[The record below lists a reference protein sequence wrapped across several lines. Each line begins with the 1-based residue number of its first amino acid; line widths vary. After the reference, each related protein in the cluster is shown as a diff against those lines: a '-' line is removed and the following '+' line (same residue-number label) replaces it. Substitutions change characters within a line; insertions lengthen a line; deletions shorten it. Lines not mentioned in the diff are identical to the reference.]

1 MSKIEWTGE
10 TWNPI
15 AGCSIVSPGCTN
27 CYAMRTAARL
37 EAMDFAQRAKPLP
50 GSGGMKFPDP
60 DTLPLRHYR
69 GLTVKSKAGPV
80 WSGKVALAPDNILTE
95 PLRRQKPQT
104 YFVNSMSD
112 LFHEDVLDEWVMKV
126 FVVMAATPWHTYQ
139 VLTKRADRM
148 RKWLSPGER
157 GGHLNAMVRANAL
170 RSDLFGGPLVERI
183 VTGTGSITWPLP
195 NVWLGV
201 SAERQQEADA
211 RVPDLLATPAAVRF
225 VSAEPLLGPIDFTN
239 IKPRERYEIDALR
252 GHDADTGT
260 ACAALDWII
269 VGGESGAGAR
279 PMHPDWALALRD
291 QCAAAGV
298 PFFFKQWGE
307 WAPISDIPEEISDA
321 AYDPPPANDPE
332 AIRHC
337 RVETCAMTS
346 DGRCVSLDT
355 PNAMSGP
362 SPMMM
367 MRLGRKVTKRRLR
380 GRIHD
385 DAPATQEAALCK

>member
-50 GSGGMKFPDP
+50 GSGGKKLPDP

-69 GLTVKSKAGPV
+69 GLTVMSKAGPV
-80 WSGKVALAPDNILTE
+80 WSGKVALAPDNILTD
-95 PLRRQKPQT
+95 PLHRRKPVT

-112 LFHEDVLDEWVMKV
+112 LFHEDVPDEWLDRV
-126 FVVMAATPWHTYQ
+126 FAIMIASRQHTFQ
-139 VLTKRADRM
+139 ILTKRAKRM
-148 RKWLSPGER
+148 RDYMASW
-157 GGHLNAMVRANAL
+157 
-170 RSDLFGGPLVERI
+170 RSDGQGF
-183 VTGTGSITWPLP
+183 ITPNGVDAYEAPVSAAAWPP
-195 NVWLGV
+195 ANVWLGV
-201 SAERQQEADA
+201 STERQTEADE
-211 RVPDLLATPAAVRF
+211 RIPVLLDTPAAVRF
-225 VSAEPLLGPIDFTN
+225 ISAEPLLGPVDLVS
-239 IKPRERYEIDALR
+239 PLY
-252 GHDADTGT
+252 HDATGSSHRGYLRDKSESDDFRFH
-260 ACAALDWII
+260 APKLDWVI
-269 VGGESGAGAR
+269 VGGESGRGAR
-279 PMHPDWALALRD
+279 PMHPDWALSLRD

-337 RVETCAMTS
+337 RVETCAMSS

-385 DAPATQEAALCK
+385 DTPATREAALFK